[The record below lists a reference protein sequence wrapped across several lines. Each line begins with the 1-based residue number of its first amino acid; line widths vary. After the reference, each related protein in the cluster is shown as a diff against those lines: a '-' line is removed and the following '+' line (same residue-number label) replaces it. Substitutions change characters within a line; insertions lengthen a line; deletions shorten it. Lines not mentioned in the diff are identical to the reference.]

1 MPLEAGIYDGIS
13 DQAYHADT
21 FHGLEVPV
29 LSSSIAC
36 VLMAQS
42 PLHAY
47 AAHPRLGGEPNAE
60 SETFD
65 LGTIAHRVI
74 LEGHER
80 NLEVVEAPDWR
91 TKGAQFVRD
100 AARKRGAVPI
110 LSKNIAAVREM
121 AAAVRQQLSWFKDP
135 PIPFTAGKP
144 EQVLLWQ
151 DDGVWCKARVDWLHN
166 DHSTIDDLKSTAR
179 SANPEDYIRSLYNSG
194 GDIQPAF
201 YLRGLKALT
210 DIDALFRF
218 IVTENCKPY
227 AVSAVGLGPAAL
239 QLADDKCSQAIRRWK
254 QCLSSGNWGGYTP
267 RVHHAEPPAWAIAES
282 MEWEWEQQ

>member
-1 MPLEAGIYDGIS
+1 MPLEQGIYNGIT
-13 DQAYHADT
+13 DKDYHDDT
-21 FHGLEVPV
+21 FHGLAVPV

-36 VLMAQS
+36 ILMGQS

-47 AAHPRLGGEPNAE
+47 AAHPKLGAGERE
-60 SETFD
+60 ETETFD
-65 LGTIAHRVI
+65 HGTIAHRVI
-74 LEGHER
+74 LEGSER
-80 NLEVVEAPDWR
+80 NLEIVEAADWR

-110 LSKNIAAVREM
+110 LAKNMTEVREM

-135 PIPFTAGKP
+135 PIPLTEGKP

-166 DHSTIDDLKSTAR
+166 TYATIDDLKSTGR
-179 SANPEDYIRSLYNSG
+179 SANPEDYIRTLYNAG
-194 GDIQPAF
+194 GDLQPAF
-201 YLRGLKALT
+201 YLRGLKAVT

-218 IVTENCKPY
+218 IVAENCKPY
-227 AVSAVGLGPAAL
+227 AVSAVSLGPAAL

-254 QCLSSGNWGGYTP
+254 GCLTSGNWGGYTP

-282 MEWEWEQQ
+282 MEWEWEEK